1 MVSVRCFLAYRF
13 LAACLPYLPVA
24 SLCLSARG
32 LGWDQVLQLGALYA
46 IASAA
51 LVLPVSALAQ
61 RIGTRRTLIGGAVA
75 TAVGAVLAAIATD
88 VATLA
93 IAQIAFAVA
102 AAVDSGADSAY
113 LWTLLSDDR
122 AAYRHAEARGAAV
135 KLAGGVAGIALGGA
149 LLAWSPA
156 APFAAAAGFAL
167 AAAACALRLP
177 ETTLPAEPVRALPAA
192 ARALVTAAGGAR
204 WLVIAV
210 VSCAVARVLAS
221 AIGPLL
227 ADAGV
232 TTSTASAIATAA
244 ALVAA
249 AAVALSGA
257 LHATSRRIALFV
269 AAPVGLAAI
278 AVGLA
283 VAHGAAAMAL
293 VAVLPV
299 FAALVGPLWRA
310 HLNQHAP
317 AGAPR
322 LTMLALDATLVRIVA
337 AVLPLVVT
345 AGAGPRAGV
354 TALGLVLL
362 AVIGGVAAG
371 VVLRD
376 RKLRLVA
383 IAAAALALPQLA
395 GADAVPARPVPAWAA
410 PAAICTDPLV
420 VDKPLGQGTTIKFR
434 GRAGA
439 AKVVLRP
446 EQTLAA
452 GNFRADVAAHR
463 LATALGTDAV
473 PYGCLRRIDRA
484 ALEAVA
490 PPALLA
496 RLATEVTWAADGTTL
511 VSVVAWVDGVK
522 PAGLEANRAQ
532 WSALLRQSAPLAG
545 DAALRAAAAEGSRLA
560 VWDFLIA
567 NWDRWSGGNTFR
579 LGAAGDFEPSA
590 ERSEAGPERGA
601 ERSEASGPPRGEAR
615 QYVWLDNAAGFGLE
629 RARTRATRGARFAA
643 ATERFSRTQIA
654 ALRGL
659 DGAGVR
665 AALADAGLAE
675 ARVAEVIARRDMI
688 LAHVAALIAAHGED
702 AVLAF
707 E

>member
-1 MVSVRCFLAYRF
+1 MVPVRWFLAYRF

-61 RIGTRRTLIGGAVA
+61 RLGTRRTLIGGAVA
-75 TAVGAVLAAIATD
+75 TAAGAVLAAIATD
-88 VATLA
+88 VAMLA

-102 AAVDSGADSAY
+102 AAVDAGADSAY
-113 LWTLLSDDR
+113 LWTLLARDR
-122 AAYRHAEARGAAV
+122 DAYRRAEARGAAV

-177 ETTLPAEPVRALPAA
+177 ETALPAEPVRALPAA
-192 ARALVTAAGGAR
+192 ARALITAAGGPR

-232 TTSTASAIATAA
+232 TTSAASAIATAA

-249 AAVALSGA
+249 AVVALTGA
-257 LHATSRRIALFV
+257 LHPASRRIALFV
-269 AAPVGLAAI
+269 AAPAGLVAI

-299 FAALVGPLWRA
+299 IAALVGPLWRA

-337 AVLPLVVT
+337 AGLPLVVT
-345 AGAGPRAGV
+345 AGQAPRAGV
-354 TALGLVLL
+354 AALGLALL
-362 AVIGGVAAG
+362 AVIGAVAAG

-395 GADAVPARPVPAWAA
+395 GADAARPATPAWAA
-410 PAAICTDPLV
+410 PSAICTDPLV

-463 LATALGTDAV
+463 LATALGVDAV
-473 PYGCLRRIDRA
+473 PYGCLRRVDRA

-532 WSALLRQSAPLAG
+532 WSALLVQSAPLAG

-579 LGAAGDFEPSA
+579 LGGAFEPTF
-590 ERSEAGPERGA
+590 
-601 ERSEASGPPRGEAR
+601 
-615 QYVWLDNAAGFGLE
+615 VWLDNAAGFGLE
-629 RARTRATRGARFAA
+629 RARTRAARGAKLAA

-654 ALRGL
+654 ALRAL
-659 DGAGVR
+659 DDADLH
-665 AALADAGLAE
+665 ATLADAGLAD
-675 ARVAEVIARRDMI
+675 ARIAEVAARRALI
-688 LAHVAALIAAHGED
+688 LAHVDAMIAQYGEA
-702 AVLAF
+702 AVLVF
-707 E
+707 